1 MSTIAII
8 GAMDEEVANIASALS
23 DITVTEE
30 AGVSVTR
37 GTIETNKGTRVNV
50 AATVGGMGTVNIAAT
65 TQHLIDADQP
75 DAVIFSGIAGNL
87 NTHLHINDVVLGGT
101 LRYLDTDMRLVG
113 QWKPG
118 TADQPVEEFHSDD
131 RLIEVA
137 DKVLT
142 DLNVHHITGIIAT
155 GNYFVD
161 GPKKVEQVIR
171 ETGADAVE
179 MEGAVERQCRHGLR
193 GIQGIRHFRICRH
206 CGENRSEYRQAHVSA
221 ARPVQR
227 IDCWTGRL
235 IFRYGESHESELQG
249 NFRWRTGIAYGNRFR
264 EPLLLKKNDGLS
276 EG

>member
-101 LRYLDTDMRLVG
+101 LRYLDTDTALIAESAPGLG

-142 DLNVHHITGIIAT
+142 DLSVHHITGIIAT

-161 GPKKVEQVIR
+161 DPKKVEQVIR

-179 MEGAVERQCRHGLR
+179 MEGAAVAHVAARNGLPVLVIRVLSDNADTDYVEFKEFD
-193 GIQGIRHFRICRH
+193 ISEYADT
-206 CGENRSEYRQAHVSA
+206 GENRGEHRQAHVSA
-221 ARPVQR
+221 
-227 IDCWTGRL
+227 
-235 IFRYGESHESELQG
+235 
-249 NFRWRTGIAYGNRFR
+249 
-264 EPLLLKKNDGLS
+264 
-276 EG
+276 

>member
-50 AATVGGMGTVNIAAT
+50 AATVGGMGT
-65 TQHLIDADQP
+65 
-75 DAVIFSGIAGNL
+75 GNL

-161 GPKKVEQVIR
+161 DPKKVEQVIR

-179 MEGAVERQCRHGLR
+179 MEGAAVAHVAARNDLPVLVIRALSDNADTDYVEFKEFD
-193 GIQGIRHFRICRH
+193 I
-206 CGENRSEYRQAHVSA
+206 SEYADTA
-221 ARPVQR
+221 AK
-227 IDCWTGRL
+227 
-235 IFRYGESHESELQG
+235 
-249 NFRWRTGIAYGNRFR
+249 IAVNIVKRM
-264 EPLLLKKNDGLS
+264 
-276 EG
+276 